1 MRNKIK
7 YEEKRNQREKE
18 ENREKLKKEKI
29 KEKEDLML
37 KFGIL
42 FEYNNPEVMQKAK
55 RKIGTSSRRFRRR
68 RERIEDLR
76 NLSKNNKRIDK
87 NKRYTKNENSLDYIE

>member
-1 MRNKIK
+1 M
-7 YEEKRNQREKE
+7 EHH
-18 ENREKLKKEKI
+18 EKLKKEKI
-29 KEKEDLML
+29 KVKEDLML

-55 RKIGTSSRRFRRR
+55 RKKGTGSRRFRRR

-76 NLSKNNKRIDK
+76 NLSKNHKGIDK
-87 NKRYTKNENSLDYIE
+87 NKRYTNNENYLDYIE